1 MLWTIQPSW
10 YQQSSQIEQRLGY
23 QFARRELLFEA
34 LTHRSAFV
42 GVHEISEADLAQR
55 PWNERLE
62 FLGDSVL
69 GLVVSEALLASS
81 HGLSEGEMSR
91 VRAAIVCESNLARMA
106 RVKLNLGDVL
116 VIGGSEKATGGED
129 KTSLLADAL
138 EAVLGAV
145 FCDGGWESARRITQA
160 LFADELNCDLR
171 RLLVGDAKTQL
182 QELTQAKMRL
192 TPTYDVVDEVGPAHK
207 KSFEV
212 AVKIGDEVWG
222 KGRGVSKK
230 DAAQAAAR
238 LALSRLVEV
247 SP

>member
-1 MLWTIQPSW
+1 
-10 YQQSSQIEQRLGY
+10 
-23 QFARRELLFEA
+23 
-34 LTHRSAFV
+34 
-42 GVHEISEADLAQR
+42 
-55 PWNERLE
+55 
-62 FLGDSVL
+62 LGDSVL
-69 GLVVSEALLASS
+69 GLVVSEALLTSS
-81 HGLSEGEMSR
+81 HGLNEGEMSR

-106 RVKLNLGDVL
+106 RVKLNLGDAL

-145 FCDGGWESARRITQA
+145 FCDGGWESARMITQA
-160 LFADELNCDLR
+160 LFSDELNCDLR
-171 RLLVGDAKTQL
+171 RFLVGDAKTQL
-182 QELTQAKMRL
+182 QELTQAKLRL